1 MINAVLLPLK
11 VRERTISNSAPWHT
25 LVITDL
31 ESRAREMEGS
41 QHETGS
47 NPNQDL
53 VPKHRGIH
61 QSRRQSTQSH
71 PEDTRQCRIKNED
84 PFASDS
90 SIMERE
96 GAWDRGLAEGKP
108 GRGTTF

>member
-47 NPNQDL
+47 NPTNT
-53 VPKHRGIH
+53 PA
-61 QSRRQSTQSH
+61 
-71 PEDTRQCRIKNED
+71 
-84 PFASDS
+84 F
-90 SIMERE
+90 
-96 GAWDRGLAEGKP
+96 
-108 GRGTTF
+108 